1 MILFL
6 DTETTGLDSKV
17 NGIISIAVILLT
29 DAGQELHRQY
39 FTMCTFN
46 YTTKYS
52 KKALVINHFTLE
64 DIKGFTN
71 SNIVKK
77 DFINMLEKYS
87 DGTKYIVNGYNIA
100 FDIGFLSEW
109 LGHKLYYEFM
119 DYKGVCTF
127 ELVKLLDQLGL
138 LPTIS
143 NHKLTTLCEVFN
155 ISLEAH
161 NATSDIQATKELY
174 DILTSDKYINYKGL

>member
-46 YTTKYS
+46 YT
-52 KKALVINHFTLE
+52 
-64 DIKGFTN
+64 
-71 SNIVKK
+71 
-77 DFINMLEKYS
+77 
-87 DGTKYIVNGYNIA
+87 TKYIVNGYNIA